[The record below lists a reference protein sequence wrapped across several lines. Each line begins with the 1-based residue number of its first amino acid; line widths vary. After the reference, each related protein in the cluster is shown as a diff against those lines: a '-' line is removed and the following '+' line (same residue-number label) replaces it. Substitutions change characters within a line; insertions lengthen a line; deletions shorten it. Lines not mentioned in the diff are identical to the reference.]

1 MRNLERE
8 LALVSS
14 TVCEKSVAKEH
25 LRDFVL
31 AFVAENRQDRW
42 QHLLLHNSKNAHRN
56 SSKLES
62 HLDKSV
68 CSLVSNK
75 LVREQ
80 FDLNLTGVYYN
91 FTNYHDEYMLVNLSQ
106 ALLLGESEDAIFS
119 IDCGTRGFYFSH
131 ENRIWLCQKRRSR
144 S

>member
-1 MRNLERE
+1 MRNLEKE
-8 LALVSS
+8 LVLVSA
-14 TVCEKSVAKEH
+14 TVCEEAIAKAH
-25 LRDFVL
+25 LRGFVL
-31 AFVAENRQDRW
+31 AFVAKNRQDRW

-68 CSLVSNK
+68 CSLVSKK
-75 LVREQ
+75 LAREQ
-80 FDLNLTGVYYN
+80 FDLKLTGVYYN
-91 FTNYHDEYMLVNLSQ
+91 FTNYQNEYMLVNLSQ
-106 ALLLGESEDAIFS
+106 ALLLGETEDAIFS
-119 IDCGTRGFYFSH
+119 IDCGTIGFYFSH